1 MRVQEYADIV
11 NTHEKSKVVMDTNR
25 MGARALCSVDIAIV
39 DGNSIGGH
47 VMETS
52 A

>member
-1 MRVQEYADIV
+1 MRVQEYADMV
-11 NTHEKSKVVMDTNR
+11 NIHGKSKVVMDTNR
-25 MGARALCSVDIAIV
+25 MGARAMCSVDIAIV